1 MAAEA
6 AVHIVVETHERWRKL
21 WQDRSNAK
29 GSCGITDH
37 CAEHQVHNLQAQTV
51 LERNYVNDCLRIR

>member
-1 MAAEA
+1 MSGG
-6 AVHIVVETHERWRKL
+6 VL
-21 WQDRSNAK
+21 WQDGSNAK
-29 GSCGITDH
+29 GSCGINDH